1 MRAFLVAT
9 AVLLVAASLAGCE
22 KVDHENLDRWMSTE
36 NGADKLTKALRSD
49 DHDADIRAHAAQ
61 NLILHPE
68 GLFGVVKDELD
79 NMDKGEAQ
87 SVMEKLAPRLWEN
100 ARIAG
105 EMDVPTPEQGQA
117 KDALYDLRKYAG
129 DKTRAQIDEYLIEW
143 LAGGYYDGRAKVGRV
158 GGREIIRDI
167 GRPAAPKLLEGA
179 RRILIKP
186 PGSEG
191 EHIKMGDQLLVALAN
206 TGDPAAAEF
215 VIDLAIKDYKDET
228 LPKRA
233 LAAMHDAYVEPAQG
247 TPIPGRDPLLPHVL
261 KLAAIAKDENLPG
274 EMNNDAVDLI
284 GAIGPP
290 ECVPPFVEMASL
302 PAAQSAFRW
311 VGAQRGLRCG
321 GALAVVPIL
330 EAVPKEYGF
339 ERALLEKYL
348 WKEILAAPGAKQ
360 VADQL
365 RELLKSSSWVARVTG
380 IEVLGMMKNKETAAE
395 DAKRIR
401 ALAGERTVLGGWWGK
416 QKDVP
421 PGKKKK
427 DPTLGQVAQQVAAD
441 LEALAK

>member
-1 MRAFLVAT
+1 LRAFRYAT
-9 AVLLVAASLAGCE
+9 AVLLVTAALAGCE

-36 NGADKLTKALRSD
+36 NGVDKLTKALRSD
-49 DHDADIRAHAAQ
+49 DHDADLRAHAAQ

-68 GLFGVVKDELD
+68 GLWGVVRDELD
-79 NMDKGEAQ
+79 NMDKGAAQ
-87 SVMEKLAPRLWEN
+87 AVVEKLAPRLWEN
-100 ARIAG
+100 ARVAG
-105 EMDVPTPEQGQA
+105 EMDVPTAEQGQA
-117 KDALYDLRKYAG
+117 KDALFDLRKFAG
-129 DKTRAQIDEYLIEW
+129 EKTRAQIDEYMIEW
-143 LAGGYYDGRAKVGRV
+143 LAGGYYEGRAKVGRT
-158 GGREIIRDI
+158 GGREIIREI

-191 EHIKMGDQLLVALAN
+191 EHIKMGDQLMVALAN
-206 TGDPAAAEF
+206 TGDPLAAEF
-215 VIDLAIKDYKDET
+215 LIDLAIKDYKDDT

-233 LAAMHDAYVEPAQG
+233 MAALFEAYVQPQQG
-247 TPIPGRDPLLPHVL
+247 TPVPSRDALLPHL
-261 KLAAIAKDENLPG
+261 GKLAAIAKNENLPG

-284 GAIGPP
+284 ASIGPP
-290 ECVPPFVEMASL
+290 ECIPPFVEMASL

-321 GALAVVPIL
+321 GALAVVPIM

-348 WKEILAAPGAKQ
+348 WKEMLAAPGAKQ
-360 VADQL
+360 MADQL
-365 RELLKSSSWVARVTG
+365 RELLKSSSWVARVTA
-380 IEVLGMMKNKETAAE
+380 IEVLGMMKNKATAAE

-421 PGKKKK
+421 PGQKKK
-427 DPTLGQVAQQVAAD
+427 DPTLGQVAQQVATD

>member
-1 MRAFLVAT
+1 MRALPHAT
-9 AVLLVAASLAGCE
+9 LVLLFAAWLSGCD

-36 NGADKLTKALRSD
+36 KGVEKLTKALRSD
-49 DHDADIRAHAAQ
+49 EHDPDLRAHAAQ

-68 GLFGVVKDELD
+68 ALFGTVKDELD

-87 SVMEKLAPRLWEN
+87 AVMEKLAPRLWDN

-105 EMDVPTPEQGQA
+105 EMDVPTPEQAQA
-117 KDALYDLRKYAG
+117 KDALFELRKYAG

-143 LAGGYYDGRAKVGRV
+143 LAGGYYEGRAKVGRV
-158 GGREIIRDI
+158 AGREVIRAI
-167 GRPAAPKLLEGA
+167 GLPAAPKLLEGA

-186 PGSEG
+186 AGAEG
-191 EHIKMGDQLLVALAN
+191 EHIKMGDELLVALAS
-206 TGDPAAAEF
+206 TGDPEAAGF

-228 LPKRA
+228 LPRRA
-233 LAAMHDAYVEPAQG
+233 MAALHDAYVAPAQG
-247 TPIPGRDPLLPHVL
+247 TPIPGRDALLPHIA
-261 KLAAIAKDENLPG
+261 KLAAVAKNENQPG

-284 GAIGPP
+284 AAIGPP

-321 GALAVVPIL
+321 GALAIVPIL

-360 VADQL
+360 VAEQL
-365 RELLKSSSWVARVTG
+365 RELLKSSSWVARVTA
-380 IEVLGMMKNKETAAE
+380 IEVLGMMKNKDTAAE

-416 QKDVP
+416 QKDAP

>member
-1 MRAFLVAT
+1 MRAFLHAT
-9 AVLLVAASLAGCE
+9 AVLLVAGSLIACE

-36 NGADKLTKALRSD
+36 KGVEKLTRALRSD

-68 GLFGVVKDELD
+68 ALFAVVKDELD
-79 NMDKGEAQ
+79 NMDKGAAQ
-87 SVMEKLAPRLWEN
+87 DVVEKLAPRLWEN

-105 EMDVPTPEQGQA
+105 DLDVPTPEQAQA
-117 KDALYDLRKYAG
+117 KDALYELRKYAA
-129 DKTRAQIDEYLIEW
+129 DKTRTQIDEYLVEW
-143 LAGGYYDGRAKVGRV
+143 LAGGYYEGRAKVGRI

-167 GRPAAPKLLEGA
+167 GRPAAAKLLEGG

-186 PGSEG
+186 AGSEG
-191 EHIKMGDQLLVALAN
+191 EHTKMGDQHLVALAN
-206 TGDPAAAEF
+206 TGDPEAAEF
-215 VIDLAIKDYKDET
+215 VIDMAIKDYKDET

-233 LAAMHDAYVEPAQG
+233 MAALHDAYVAPAQG
-247 TPIPGRDPLLPHVL
+247 TPIPARDALLPHL
-261 KLAAIAKDENLPG
+261 QKLAAIAKNENQPG

-284 GAIGPP
+284 AAVGPP

-348 WKEILAAPGAKQ
+348 WREILAAPGAKQ

-365 RELLKSSSWVARVTG
+365 RELLKSSSWVARVTA

-441 LEALAK
+441 LDALAK

>member
-1 MRAFLVAT
+1 MRAFPYAT

-36 NGADKLTKALRSD
+36 NGADKLTKALRSG

-68 GLFGVVKDELD
+68 ALFGVVKDELD
-79 NMDKGEAQ
+79 NMDKGDAQ
-87 SVMEKLAPRLWEN
+87 AVMEKLAPRLWEN

-105 EMDVPTPEQGQA
+105 EMDVPTPEQAQA

-129 DKTRAQIDEYLIEW
+129 DKTRAQIDEYLVEW
-143 LAGGYYDGRAKVGRV
+143 LGGGYYEGRAKAGRV

-186 PGSEG
+186 AGSEG

-215 VIDLAIKDYKDET
+215 VIDLAIKDYKDES

-247 TPIPGRDPLLPHVL
+247 TPIPGRDPLLPHVQ
-261 KLAAIAKDENLPG
+261 KLAVIAKDENLPG

-284 GAIGPP
+284 AAVGPP

-321 GALAVVPIL
+321 GALAIVPIL

>member
-1 MRAFLVAT
+1 LRAFLHAT
-9 AVLLVAASLAGCE
+9 AVLLVAASLTGCE

-36 NGADKLTKALRSD
+36 KGVEKLTRALRD
-49 DHDADIRAHAAQ
+49 GDHDADIRAHAAQ

-68 GLFGVVKDELD
+68 ALLAVVLDELD
-79 NMDKGEAQ
+79 SMDKGAAQ
-87 SVMEKLAPRLWEN
+87 DVVEKLAPRLWEN

-105 EMDVPTPEQGQA
+105 EMDVPTAEQGQA
-117 KDALYDLRKYAG
+117 KDALYDLRKFAAE
-129 DKTRAQIDEYLIEW
+129 KTRAQIDEYLIEW
-143 LAGGYYDGRAKVGRV
+143 LAGGYYEGRAKVGRV

-191 EHIKMGDQLLVALAN
+191 EHVKMGDQLLVALSN
-206 TGDPAAAEF
+206 TGAPEAAEL
-215 VIDLAIKDYKDET
+215 VIDMAIKDYKDES

-233 LAAMHDAYVEPAQG
+233 MAALHDAYVAPAQG
-247 TPIPGRDPLLPHVL
+247 APIPARDALLPHIG
-261 KLAAIAKDENLPG
+261 KLAAIAKNENLPG

-284 GAIGPP
+284 AAIGPP
-290 ECVPPFVEMASL
+290 ECVPPFVEMAAL

-365 RELLKSSSWVARVTG
+365 RELLKSSSWVARVTAV
-380 IEVLGMMKNKETAAE
+380 EVLGMMKNKETAVE

-401 ALAGERTVLGGWWGK
+401 ELAGERTVLGGWWGK

>member
-1 MRAFLVAT
+1 MRVFRNAT
-9 AVLLVAASLAGCE
+9 AVLLVAGWLLGCE
-22 KVDHENLDRWMSTE
+22 KVDHDSIDKWMSTE
-36 NGADKLTKALRSD
+36 NGVEKLTKALRSD
-49 DHDADIRAHAAQ
+49 DHDADLRAHAAQ

-68 GLFGVVKDELD
+68 SHFGVVRDELD
-79 NMDKGEAQ
+79 NMDTGAAQ
-87 SVMEKLAPRLWEN
+87 GVMEKLAPRLWEN

-105 EMDVPTPEQGQA
+105 EMDVPTAEQGQA
-117 KDALYDLRKYAG
+117 KDALWELRTFAG
-129 DKTRAQIDEYLIEW
+129 DKTKAQIDEYLVEW
-143 LAGGYYDGRAKVGRV
+143 LGGGYYEGRAKVGRT

-179 RRILIKP
+179 RRILIRP
-186 PGSEG
+186 PGADG
-191 EHIKMGDQLLVALAN
+191 ERIKVGDQVMIALAN

-215 VIDLAIKDYKDET
+215 VLDLAIKDYKDET

-233 LAAMHDAYVEPAQG
+233 MAALHDAYVAPAAG
-247 TPIPGRDPLLPHVL
+247 TPVPGRDALMPHLL
-261 KLAAIAKDENLPG
+261 KLSAIAKNENLPG

-284 GAIGPP
+284 AAIGPP
-290 ECVPPFVEMASL
+290 ECIPPFVEMASL

-321 GALAVVPIL
+321 GALAIVPIL

-348 WKEILAAPGAKQ
+348 WKEIVAAPGAKQ

-365 RELLKSSSWVARVTG
+365 RELLKSSSWVARVTA

-401 ALAGERTVLGGWWGK
+401 ALAGERTVLGAWWGK

-427 DPTLGQVAQQVAAD
+427 DPTLGQVAQQVATD